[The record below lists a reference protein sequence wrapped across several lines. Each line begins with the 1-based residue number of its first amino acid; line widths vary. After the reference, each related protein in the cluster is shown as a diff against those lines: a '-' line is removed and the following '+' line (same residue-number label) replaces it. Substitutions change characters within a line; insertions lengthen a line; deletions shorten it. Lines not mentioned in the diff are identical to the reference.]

1 MRLIGTLLVIFG
13 VILLIVGGLTLF
25 IPSGVFDMGAMSIQV
40 HENMLIPLPPIIGLV
55 CLVVGL
61 VMIMSAPVA
70 YPPPPY

>member
-25 IPSGVFDMGAMSIQV
+25 VPSGVLDLGALSIQV
-40 HENMLIPLPPIIGLV
+40 HENMVIPLPPIVGLV

-70 YPPPPY
+70 VLPPY